1 MFGQGL
7 TSTSLVD
14 RKNGEENQV
23 PEDSKPNSSL
33 QNFLKVMYL
42 SKKIVPL
49 VSIVRWDGFGE
60 TTNNVLVHG
69 FAPANK
75 VFVQL
80 TNDSDLLR
88 NTETEIILTNINFFC
103 SKLDYLREIAPVIS
117 DNSTSGGN

>member
-1 MFGQGL
+1 MLGQGL

-49 VSIVRWDGFGE
+49 VSIVR
-60 TTNNVLVHG
+60 
-69 FAPANK
+69 
-75 VFVQL
+75 
-80 TNDSDLLR
+80 
-88 NTETEIILTNINFFC
+88 
-103 SKLDYLREIAPVIS
+103 
-117 DNSTSGGN
+117 